1 MPVDPEIAVYLEAQ
15 KCLPPRSSLTLEQI
29 RKRMVDAAQICG
41 GEPVHCH
48 TLELGWSREYE
59 GGTSPLVIFFH
70 GGRFISG
77 DTESHDPLCRR
88 LATAAQ
94 CRLVAVDYTL
104 APEHP
109 FPSAIEDARNAV
121 EWALWK
127 SDRVVVMGDSAGA
140 NLAAVMASEYR
151 KRLSG
156 QVLIYPY
163 IDATSS
169 FPSHQ
174 EFSEGYGPSSG
185 DMRRGWELYLPPG
198 ADRRDPRI
206 SPVFA
211 EDLEGLPPAY
221 VLTAEYD
228 TLRDEGEEYAHRLG
242 MAGNQVEL
250 KRWPGAIHGFFALP
264 GMSRIS
270 REAIEDAASF
280 LRRCR

>member
-1 MPVDPEIAVYLEAQ
+1 MPFDAEIAAYLEAQ
-15 KCLPPRSSLTLEQI
+15 KLLPPRSSLTLEQI

-41 GEPVHCH
+41 GEPVHCR
-48 TLELGWSREYE
+48 TFELGWSREYA
-59 GGTSPLVIFFH
+59 GGPGPLVVFFH

-77 DTESHDPLCRR
+77 DLESHDPLCRR
-88 LATAAQ
+88 LAAAAE
-94 CRLVAVDYTL
+94 CRLVAVDYSL

-109 FPSAIEDARNAV
+109 FPSAIEDARNAL
-121 EWALWK
+121 EWALAQSK
-127 SDRVVVMGDSAGA
+127 RVAVMGDSAGA
-140 NLAAVMASEYR
+140 NLAAVMASEFR
-151 KRLSG
+151 KRLSA

-174 EFSEGYGPSSG
+174 KFSEGFGPSSA
-185 DMRRGWELYLPPG
+185 DMRQGWELYLPPV

-242 MAGNQVEL
+242 MAGNRVEV